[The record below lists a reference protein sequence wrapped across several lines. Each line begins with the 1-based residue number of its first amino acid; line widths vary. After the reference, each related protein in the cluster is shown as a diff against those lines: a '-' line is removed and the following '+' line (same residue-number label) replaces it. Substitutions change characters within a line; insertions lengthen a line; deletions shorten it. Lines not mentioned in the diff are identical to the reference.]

1 MKGTRSVGRP
11 RALRD
16 ANTPRII
23 CAGSMDVKP
32 LYPVLETSHVCSRY
46 EIRLRC
52 DTDHLVAVHEA
63 FFASGSQSQPWP
75 ATPDCEPKTRAS
87 DRPPCVEDLRQA
99 LNSRCSGAVHCLFV
113 LSRDHADRRCR
124 GDGSLVVRYRCLPE
138 KRVNKLCSV
147 PLRQREGYLSS
158 PGFPHYYPALT
169 DCVWHL
175 EAAQGQ
181 TVHVQ
186 MLDVSMRRPAPGPQD
201 CVQDLVSVSE
211 GSNPLLVAC
220 GEELRNLR
228 SVQSVSNRL
237 EVRFRAS
244 EFVPNRGFLLRYR
257 LVGCPTPGPPHQ
269 GYLVHRTPSSAEY
282 KCCRDHVFADTLRD
296 TRTLH
301 CVDGNA
307 WNDSVPDCVSRLEL
321 ALNGTLLAAEDD
333 PGASDQ
339 ALKHRSEMHLSSL
352 ADILVPCLIMGG
364 LLLGNA
370 VVVLVIFRLRK
381 RRIARLRARLPTV
394 ALLADGE
401 SKEPPPAQRPQA

>member
-1 MKGTRSVGRP
+1 
-11 RALRD
+11 
-16 ANTPRII
+16 
-23 CAGSMDVKP
+23 
-32 LYPVLETSHVCSRY
+32 LETSHVCSRY

-75 ATPDCEPKTRAS
+75 ATPDCEPRTRAS

-186 MLDVSMRRPAPGPQD
+186 MLDVSMRRPAPGPQSPLIVSSVYFCFL
-201 CVQDLVSVSE
+201 CVSIPSVTNVLVDIFFLRYTRARSC
-211 GSNPLLVAC
+211 AC
-220 GEELRNLR
+220 RSSTRDRLGPRAVFRRSRGELSSK
-228 SVQSVSNRL
+228 SVQRGATNPKPPLIKLYL
-237 EVRFRAS
+237 ERMAISCSLIYSCSRERYHIRHTNLLLKRHGKKSAS
-244 EFVPNRGFLLRYR
+244 L
-257 LVGCPTPGPPHQ
+257 CTW
-269 GYLVHRTPSSAEY
+269 SSA
-282 KCCRDHVFADTLRD
+282 
-296 TRTLH
+296 
-301 CVDGNA
+301 
-307 WNDSVPDCVSRLEL
+307 RLEL
-321 ALNGTLLAAEDD
+321 ALNGTLLDAEDD
-333 PGASDQ
+333 PGATDQ